1 MHFKQ
6 NPKQQKSDLKYYIWE
21 GITWAIMYYIGVV
34 FLVPYLI
41 NLKASTLEIGLL
53 TTLPI
58 FVSSFFVLFSYD
70 LLKYFKSEKHF
81 ILFFTLLQAIFWIPL
96 ALVGYFF
103 DNHFV
108 VWIVIIFH
116 CLIIIMEQL
125 PFAVYREWIGKV
137 FNASKIVEYNS
148 RKQIVLN
155 VISIFPLLFAGV
167 IFDLIEKNI
176 ILGFTIIFIIAGI
189 FRFGSYLVMR
199 KMSQTEN
206 NKDLCLIS
214 KKMSKPTFSAFKE
227 VVLNNKQFLYF
238 LIIVSLIYFSMYI
251 STPFYRYYFLE
262 ILKFSYKQYVF
273 LEIGSILGLVFS
285 FYYWGKICDKYG
297 STKVLKAIILFLPI
311 YPFLVILFNNNVWLL
326 FSLNLLD
333 GALMAGLTLG
343 IYGYFYQ
350 NIKFD
355 MIRHMSFFLIFQSF
369 AMLLG
374 TLLGGIIASN
384 PVLWLYGVEKYGLFL
399 IFIISIVFRL
409 FTIGFISKIK
419 DTNKNNINLPKSI
432 ILQKPL
438 IFGLYHF
445 LNFTKVEGKLV
456 AKEIKKEQKELK
468 KELIKQGKTIEKN
481 IQELANKEKEI
492 FEKITNI
499 ESQNQSKRRKK
510 KAL

>member
-1 MHFKQ
+1 
-6 NPKQQKSDLKYYIWE
+6 
-21 GITWAIMYYIGVV
+21 
-34 FLVPYLI
+34 
-41 NLKASTLEIGLL
+41 
-53 TTLPI
+53 
-58 FVSSFFVLFSYD
+58 
-70 LLKYFKSEKHF
+70 
-81 ILFFTLLQAIFWIPL
+81 
-96 ALVGYFF
+96 
-103 DNHFV
+103 
-108 VWIVIIFH
+108 
-116 CLIIIMEQL
+116 
-125 PFAVYREWIGKV
+125 
-137 FNASKIVEYNS
+137 
-148 RKQIVLN
+148 
-155 VISIFPLLFAGV
+155 
-167 IFDLIEKNI
+167 
-176 ILGFTIIFIIAGI
+176 
-189 FRFGSYLVMR
+189 
-199 KMSQTEN
+199 
-206 NKDLCLIS
+206 
-214 KKMSKPTFSAFKE
+214 
-227 VVLNNKQFLYF
+227 
-238 LIIVSLIYFSMYI
+238 MYI

-311 YPFLVILFNNNVWLL
+311 YPFLVILFNNNAWLL

-499 ESQNQSKRRKK
+499 ETQNQSKRRKK